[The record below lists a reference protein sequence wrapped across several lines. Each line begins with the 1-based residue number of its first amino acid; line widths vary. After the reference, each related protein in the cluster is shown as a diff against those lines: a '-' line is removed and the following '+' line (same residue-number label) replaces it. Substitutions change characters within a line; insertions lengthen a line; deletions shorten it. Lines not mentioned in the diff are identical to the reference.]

1 MCGGSQFLACY
12 IYNKV
17 FHKKISKTSYEL
29 FRKILLILSWNTL
42 KVWGCLAKI
51 MLPEPKIR
59 KLDSR
64 ICDCDFIGYAYS
76 SSCYRLLIIKSDV
89 LDYNTII

>member
-1 MCGGSQFLACY
+1 
-12 IYNKV
+12 
-17 FHKKISKTSYEL
+17 
-29 FRKILLILSWNTL
+29 
-42 KVWGCLAKI
+42 VWGCLAKI

-59 KLDSR
+59 KLGSR
-64 ICDCDFIGYAYS
+64 ICDCDFIGYACS